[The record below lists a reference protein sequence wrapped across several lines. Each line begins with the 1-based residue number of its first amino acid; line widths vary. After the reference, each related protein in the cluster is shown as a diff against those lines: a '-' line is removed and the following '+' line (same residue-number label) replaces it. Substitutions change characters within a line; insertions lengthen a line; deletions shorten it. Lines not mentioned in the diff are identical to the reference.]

1 MSERRLWIA
10 VLAVLIFAG
19 ASAFAQDEKNEV
31 GITFG
36 RTNISTQ
43 PIQGAVF
50 FDPNIRYGRGFSFDA
65 SYTRR
70 LFVAPVYSLNVEVP
84 VLYNTDEKLHAGGP
98 GLVPGSYTALFAAP
112 SARVNFFPTTAVSP
126 WGSIGGGFEHINE
139 SSTLLYGGP
148 NTGKNT
154 NSGVLQ
160 YGVGLDV
167 RVAHRWYLRGE
178 ARDFWGGEPDF
189 PQAPT
194 GKSRQ
199 HNYFL
204 GGGIYW
210 RF

>member
-1 MSERRLWIA
+1 MSERRLWVA
-10 VLAVLIFAG
+10 VVAVLIFAA
-19 ASAFAQDEKNEV
+19 ASALAQDEKNEV
-31 GITFG
+31 GVVVG
-36 RTNISTQ
+36 RTAISTQ
-43 PIQGAVF
+43 PIQGATF
-50 FDPNIRYGRGFSFDA
+50 FNPNIAYGRGLSLDF

-70 LFVAPVYSLNVEVP
+70 LFVAPIYALSVEVP
-84 VLYNTDEKLHAGGP
+84 VLYNPDEDLHAGGP
-98 GLVPGSYTALFAAP
+98 GLVPQDYKALFVAP
-112 SARVNFFPTTAVSP
+112 SLRVNLFPTTAVSP
-126 WGSIGGGFEHINE
+126 WGSIGGGFEHITQG
-139 SSTLLYGGP
+139 STLLYGGA

-199 HNYFL
+199 NNYFI
-204 GGGIYW
+204 GGGLYW